1 MCPGPAQPA
10 GDRPERRGR
19 WGLTP
24 FLLPPLSFYS
34 RKAAVHEALCDSV
47 DTRAALE
54 EMRALVSQC
63 NLYMAAQKAARRRP
77 RRALLE
83 GIALYLTHM
92 LKVSRGPAPGG
103 HRAPAAVLPG
113 AVAPRASVSPGAR
126 PCSPARPP

>member
-1 MCPGPAQPA
+1 M
-10 GDRPERRGR
+10 
-19 WGLTP
+19 
-24 FLLPPLSFYS
+24 
-34 RKAAVHEALCDSV
+34 HEALCDSV

-92 LKVSRGPAPGG
+92 LKVSRGPGSGAPAAPRPTRSAPGG